1 MAFDRTTERIRRE
14 RAASGIAPRAAMRLL
29 AAVAAATVG
38 LTGLAGVASA
48 RPAAAT
54 PAMSAASASSVAA
67 AGTASSVAPFGVAT
81 AAGAATSAAS
91 AASAGAGTS
100 ASNASSA
107 TSASLAT
114 SAMPAA
120 RQSIAAGWS
129 GSRSLDIGESIVL
142 SGRVTNGD
150 GSAAGVVRLDRRVG
164 ETWKPVLRKDVGA
177 TGRWSARITPPHTA
191 GPVRYRVAYVR
202 GGTAVASAELPTLS
216 VFRVN
221 TYSVETRG
229 KIVADVDLFARQA
242 AATYADPR
250 GWARAYQRFE
260 RVRSGGDFTL
270 VLAQART
277 LPTFSSN
284 CSAQYS
290 CRVGRFVIINQTPWR
305 QKTPAFTGDLR
316 TYRHMV
322 VNHET
327 GHWLGLSH
335 PAKGCTGRGDR
346 AAVMMQQSKGL
357 QGCRFNAWPLDRE
370 VAAARR

>member
-1 MAFDRTTERIRRE
+1 MAFDRTTEQIRRE
-14 RAASGIAPRAAMRLL
+14 RVLSGLGQRAAMRLL
-29 AAVAAATVG
+29 AAAVAAAVG
-38 LTGLAGVASA
+38 VTGLAEVASA
-48 RPAAAT
+48 RTAPTA
-54 PAMSAASASSVAA
+54 V
-67 AGTASSVAPFGVAT
+67 GT
-81 AAGAATSAAS
+81 
-91 AASAGAGTS
+91 
-100 ASNASSA
+100 SA
-107 TSASLAT
+107 TSAMTAT
-114 SAMPAA
+114 TATTATTAASALPAA

-142 SGRVTNGD
+142 SGRVTNAD

-202 GGTAVASAELPTLS
+202 GGTAVASAQLPTLS

-221 TYSVETRG
+221 TYSIETRG

-277 LPTFSSN
+277 LPTFSSD
-284 CSAQYS
+284 CSVQYS
-290 CRVGRFVIINQTPWR
+290 CRVGRFVVINQTPWR
-305 QKTPAFTGDLR
+305 KKTPAFTGDLR

-335 PAKGCTGRGDR
+335 PANGCTGRGDR

-357 QGCRFNAWPLDRE
+357 RGCRFNAWPLDRE
-370 VAAARR
+370 AAAARR